1 MIGFGGGTVNR
12 RTKVAAQ
19 QTPACWADSAT
30 GYWFRPVF
38 APISPISK
46 ESSRWEPA
54 LMTAEPSPPAI
65 LSLRLR
71 RLLRASVVLIV
82 LAAIGAASSGFGYR
96 LGLWPVMAGFASLC
110 AAAFLAAIAVI
121 LGLVVFAIAVGALEL
136 RHAAAAVVAI
146 VAGAAIAALPV
157 SYFEAAKNAPRIHD
171 ITTDTEDP
179 PQFMALAPLREAAP
193 NGIAYGGAEIAA
205 AQKSGYPDI
214 APAQFPNPPNQV
226 FAAAM
231 AVLQD
236 KGMEIAA
243 SNPPSPSQPGLIEA
257 TATSFWFGFKDDVA
271 IRIGPAPEGGTRLDI
286 RSASRV
292 GLSDIGANA
301 RRIRAFLRSVHTKL
315 GT

>member
-1 MIGFGGGTVNR
+1 
-12 RTKVAAQ
+12 
-19 QTPACWADSAT
+19 
-30 GYWFRPVF
+30 
-38 APISPISK
+38 
-46 ESSRWEPA
+46 
-54 LMTAEPSPPAI
+54 MTAEPSPPAI

-96 LGLWPVMAGFASLC
+96 LGLWPVMAGFSILF

-121 LGLVVFAIAVGALEL
+121 LGLVVFAIAVGAREL